1 MRDGTIARRALLGF
15 VAAGLFGG
23 RGSMAARRRQPP
35 PHIVAIDPGHGGADP
50 GAISP
55 SRLYEKDITLDTALI
70 LARRLNAS
78 ERFRAVLTRRGDVY
92 VPLRNRIMRARARH
106 AELFVSIHADM
117 LPNPDIRG
125 LSVYTLSEAASDR
138 QAAALAARENKD
150 DFTGLKLSR
159 RPPDV
164 GSVLLDLSRH
174 ETNNR
179 SLAFAHDVIGE
190 LGRIAP
196 LLEKPQR
203 SAGFA
208 VLAAADI
215 PSVLVEL
222 GCLSNRD
229 DERLLEKAAH
239 RERLA
244 AGLMRAVE
252 TYFASS
258 AGVALGETSLIS
270 FAERCRLD

>member
-15 VAAGLFGG
+15 VAAGLFGA
-23 RGSMAARRRQPP
+23 RGSIAARRRQPP

-55 SRLYEKDITLDTALI
+55 SRLYEKDITLDTALT

-78 ERFRAVLTRRGDVY
+78 GRFRAVLTRRGDVY

-106 AELFVSIHADM
+106 AELFVPIHADM
-117 LPNPDIRG
+117 LPSPDIRG

-179 SLAFAHDVIGE
+179 SLAFAHTGPDC
-190 LGRIAP
+190 
-196 LLEKPQR
+196 
-203 SAGFA
+203 SATRK
-208 VLAAADI
+208 AAAFGRVRRAGRRGH
-215 PSVLVEL
+215 SVGAGRAWLPVQSRRRTPA
-222 GCLSNRD
+222 GKGRASRAFGRRTYACSRD
-229 DERLLEKAAH
+229 LLCVQ
-239 RERLA
+239 R
-244 AGLMRAVE
+244 
-252 TYFASS
+252 
-258 AGVALGETSLIS
+258 
-270 FAERCRLD
+270 RCCFGRN

>member
-1 MRDGTIARRALLGF
+1 MRDRTIARRALLGF
-15 VAAGLFGG
+15 AAAGLLGS
-23 RGSMAARRRQPP
+23 RGIAAPRRKL

-55 SRLYEKDITLDTALI
+55 SRLYEKDITLDVAFTLV
-70 LARRLNAS
+70 RRLNADG
-78 ERFRAVLTRRGDVY
+78 RFRAVLTRRGDVY
-92 VPLRNRIMRARARH
+92 VPLRNRILRARARH
-106 AELFVSIHADM
+106 AELLVSIHADM

-150 DFTGLKLSR
+150 DYTGLKLSR
-159 RPPDV
+159 RPPDI
-164 GSVLLDLSRH
+164 GGVLLDLSRR
-174 ETNNR
+174 ETTNR
-179 SLAFAHDVIGE
+179 SLAFAHDVVEE
-190 LGRIAP
+190 LGRVTP

-203 SAGFA
+203 AAGFA

-229 DERLLEKAAH
+229 DERLLENDAH
-239 RERLA
+239 RGRLA

-252 TYFASS
+252 AYFAFGTGF
-258 AGVALGETSLIS
+258 ACDEFGLGSD
-270 FAERCRLD
+270 AEHIRVG